1 MLYDKESTLC
11 GRFQRSGW
19 LIIILSDSPG
29 SIKIKYETNTTSY
42 LVWHKEICITEI
54 RRVFSIFPD
63 HVTDAMRFCAIFAER
78 QQRNSKGESS
88 IDGMR
93 ETGDTILI
101 GRSSA
106 IYSRRGTYQMQSCL
120 LFLLKIIGRRES
132 RQRFFSCESK
142 KNFKI
147 ALLTL
152 NKNRIIGTAREA
164 SKFQES
170 HHRRRY
176 SCDVCV
182 MCYHNTAKRHQRRPA
197 DQNKCKSSAISIN
210 NQFIIALKSKSDQP
224 WRHSFSA
231 VTYLSRT

>member
-1 MLYDKESTLC
+1 MEC
-11 GRFQRSGW
+11 GRHDFHRSLFGNLLASRNISNAKLP
-19 LIIILSDSPG
+19 LIF
-29 SIKIKYETNTTSY
+29 IKDY
-42 LVWHKEICITEI
+42 
-54 RRVFSIFPD
+54 R
-63 HVTDAMRFCAIFAER
+63 AA
-78 QQRNSKGESS
+78 
-88 IDGMR
+88 
-93 ETGDTILI
+93 
-101 GRSSA
+101 
-106 IYSRRGTYQMQSCL
+106 
-120 LFLLKIIGRRES
+120 RES
-132 RQRFFSCESK
+132 RQRFFFCKSK

-152 NKNRIIGTAREA
+152 NENRIIGTAREA

-170 HHRRRY
+170 HHCRRH
-176 SCDVCV
+176 SCDVFA